1 MTKDVEAYDSERREV
16 ASGVSG
22 SGAAVV
28 FAENDVETPVA
39 FEPVLKPNVDLT
51 CEEISN
57 KSRLCH
63 APTVSV
69 LMRVYRAAKFVGK
82 ALDRIFEQQ
91 TDFPFEVVVC
101 DDCSPDDTV
110 EVLRDYLQ
118 RFPEKMRILRA
129 TVNKGY
135 LFTHERCHAYA
146 RGAWIAECDADDL
159 WTNPLKLQ
167 KQYEL
172 VKAYNAVFCVTAF
185 RTVNVRTGAEYASFR
200 PKGTVLTRRELA
212 AAYYQTSTHFYSKQ
226 TYDRMVAENRDWSG
240 DFDDMS
246 RQEMLSAYGRVVF
259 LPDVSSTY
267 FVGEGTY
274 SRLNAEKKRMIYLRD
289 HLSAL
294 VFAKNRAVRG
304 AMGLGLLDAI
314 YRDPII
320 MPCDQQSSED
330 DEHATR
336 ERQSM
341 AMAWRV
347 WARLQPDWVATLRM
361 AKILFRYYQ
370 RRLFHRRVCQ

>member
-1 MTKDVEAYDSERREV
+1 MTLEGYLEKL
-16 ASGVSG
+16 G
-22 SGAAVV
+22 GA
-28 FAENDVETPVA
+28 P
-39 FEPVLKPNVDLT
+39 EPVLRPDVDLT
-51 CEEISN
+51 CEEISD
-57 KSRLCH
+57 KGRLCH

-69 LMRVYRAAKFVGK
+69 LMRVYRAAKFVAK
-82 ALDRIFEQQ
+82 ALDGIFEQQ
-91 TDFPFEVVVC
+91 TNFPFEVVVC

-110 EVLRDYLQ
+110 EVLRGYLQ

-129 TVNKGY
+129 KVNKGY
-135 LFTHERCHAYA
+135 LFTYERCHAYA
-146 RGAWIAECDADDL
+146 RGAWIAECDADDI

-212 AAYYQTSTHFYSKQ
+212 AAYYQTSPHFYSKQ
-226 TYDRMVAENRDWSG
+226 TYDKMVAENRDWSG
-240 DFDDMS
+240 DFDDMN

-267 FVGEGTY
+267 FVGEGNY
-274 SRLNAEKKRMIYLRD
+274 SQLDAEKKRTIYLRD

-294 VFAKNRAVRG
+294 VFAKRRAVRS

-314 YRDPII
+314 YRELAV
-320 MPCDQQSSED
+320 MPRKSSED
-330 DEHATR
+330 AERATR

-347 WARLQPDWVATLRM
+347 WARLQPDWVATIRM
-361 AKILFRYYQ
+361 AKILFRHCQ
-370 RRLFHRRVCQ
+370 RRLIRRRVCQ